1 MLIRKD
7 IPEHVGILQIFLV
20 ENIPF
25 LEDII
30 ETLMSQ
36 GVEHHLIVV
45 PGNIEEALHECA
57 VLSGIAWMNME
68 TYSNGL

>member
-1 MLIRKD
+1 M
-7 IPEHVGILQIFLV
+7 
-20 ENIPF
+20 
-25 LEDII
+25 EDII